1 MIFGTL
7 NPDKNWHENLTDLSI
22 SPVKCSHFTL
32 GNPKSH
38 FRQHYSYNILIIYVI
53 SQEKNCNPL
62 AHLTRECHLL
72 VECETFPSEWRFVAF
87 LQMLVALKRTVCCVW
102 QLECQAST
110 ITASVQSDH
119 LLQFCMDT
127 CFQSFLPLISL
138 RCVEMQPMSQ
148 QAVAASHNS
157 SVSLHALRSSCSM
170 PQTQYCGY
178 ADNRKH

>member
-1 MIFGTL
+1 MKILQICPSHLSNVATLPWEIQKVIF
-7 NPDKNWHENLTDLSI
+7 DSI
-22 SPVKCSHFTL
+22 IHTIFWLFTL
-32 GNPKSH
+32 SH
-38 FRQHYSYNILIIYVI
+38 KK
-53 SQEKNCNPL
+53 KNCNPL

-72 VECETFPSEWRFVAF
+72 VECETFPSAWRFVAF

-102 QLECQAST
+102 QLKCQAST

-157 SVSLHALRSSCSM
+157 SVSLHALHSSCSM